1 VLSAY
6 PASIRAAAPR
16 EAGSS
21 LAASFFSDVRMR
33 PLFSLHRMSSVQ
45 GLETGGSYR
54 LRQHFRDVD
63 AELARLEA
71 QAANLWPKEAAV
83 LRRQGLPRDAHVL
96 EVGCGPGFVT
106 ERLLDLLPDGSV
118 TAIDN
123 DPEMV
128 ALARRRLGEL
138 ENVEILEASVEASG
152 FSPATFDAATARLVF
167 QHLPDPRPALIEL
180 RRVLRPGTRLFITD
194 IDDGWELLLEP
205 EPPHLD
211 TLTTA
216 FERLRSERGGN
227 TRIGRRLPRLLAD
240 AGFTDLMLEAVAI
253 HTVIDGGDSVTET
266 IGGMAMVE
274 QLVDAGLIS
283 ADVFEDVRAWAER
296 FERGELVVD
305 GLLGS
310 LLVSGAA

>member
-1 VLSAY
+1 L
-6 PASIRAAAPR
+6 
-16 EAGSS
+16 EA
-21 LAASFFSDVRMR
+21 
-33 PLFSLHRMSSVQ
+33 
-45 GLETGGSYR
+45 GGSYR

-71 QAANLWPKEAAV
+71 QAASLWPKEEAV
-83 LRRQGLPRDAHVL
+83 LRRHGLPRDAHVL

-106 ERLLDLLPDGSV
+106 ERLLHLVPDGSV

-138 ENVEILEASVEASG
+138 ENVEFREASVAESG
-152 FSPATFDAATARLVF
+152 FPAATFDAATARLVF
-167 QHLPDPRPALIEL
+167 QHLPDPQPALIEL
-180 RRVLRPGTRLFITD
+180 RRVLRPGARLFITD
-194 IDDGWELLLEP
+194 IDDGWDLLLEP
-205 EPPHLD
+205 EPPHLE
-211 TLTTA
+211 TVTAA

-240 AGFTDLMLEAVAI
+240 AGFTDLMLEAIAI
-253 HTVIDGGDSVTET
+253 HSAVDGGDSVSET
-266 IGGMAMVE
+266 IGGMAMLE
-274 QLVDAGLIS
+274 QLVSAGLIS
-283 ADVFEDVRAWAER
+283 ADVFEDVRAWVER
-296 FERGELVVD
+296 YERGELVVD